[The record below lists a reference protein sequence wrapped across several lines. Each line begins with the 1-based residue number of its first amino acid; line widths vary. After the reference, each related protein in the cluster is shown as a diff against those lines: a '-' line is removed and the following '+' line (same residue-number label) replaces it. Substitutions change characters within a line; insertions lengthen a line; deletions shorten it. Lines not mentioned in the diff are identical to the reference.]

1 MQPEMTRVEMAC
13 PLNGA
18 ICNDGF
24 REDFKANEKGNKKQC
39 RWWTH
44 VAGKDPQ
51 SEKVIDHY
59 DCAMAW
65 VPVVIL
71 EASQMTRHMT
81 ATTQEFRNE
90 TNENMKGFAGAMAKA
105 AHALQDLSNVQREL
119 LEAVPLPSIENKE
132 NNGHEN

>member
-1 MQPEMTRVEMAC
+1 MQPESTRTEMTC
-13 PLNGA
+13 PLNGKLCKEG
-18 ICNDGF
+18 I
-24 REDFKANEKGNKKQC
+24 RSDFDSSTKPC

-65 VPVVIL
+65 VPVVVL
-71 EASQMTRHMT
+71 ESSQMTRHMT

-105 AHALQDLSNVQREL
+105 AHAIQDLADTQREMI
-119 LEAVPLPSIENKE
+119 EAVPLPSLENKE